1 MKRYPNRKFRS
12 QPLQIICLSPNSPS
26 SRFLK
31 SLMHTTHPAPIQMR
45 SMLPSIHILHPRTP
59 NMRHLRELPHTLES
73 PRLLL
78 RHRLTTHDS
87 AGHIHTTHSLHL
99 LYLLHMELL
108 LRLLLLLLHNHAK
121 THFLSFLSNN
131 HELPG
136 RDFGGIAAILLHEH
150 INSLLCV
157 LAQMVLLCLVLYGV
171 ELLLGVWLWM
181 TWLPG
186 VLRG

>member
-31 SLMHTTHPAPIQMR
+31 SLMHTTYPAPIQMR

-121 THFLSFLSNN
+121 THFLSFCLIIMSS
-131 HELPG
+131 
-136 RDFGGIAAILLHEH
+136 RGGILAGSPPYCCMSISIAF
-150 INSLLCV
+150 CV
-157 LAQMVLLCLVLYGV
+157 CWRRWFCCAWFCTGLNCCWGYGC
-171 ELLLGVWLWM
+171 G
-181 TWLPG
+181 
-186 VLRG
+186 